1 MNEVLVGEVTTPAQ
15 NPKQNVP
22 QVAPSAVFTTA
33 ATPGQ
38 TLQQRHP
45 QDVHAQPHA
54 VDPSQVYLPE
64 SVLLTSSHERDG
76 TILPSDSASQF
87 YTRLLSPSP
96 HSHPQ
101 HPQHPQHDEHLYAHA
116 DGDGTHSRDPSNLL
130 PTPSKLYNPYSAA
143 NSE

>member
-1 MNEVLVGEVTTPAQ
+1 MLVGEATTPAQ
-15 NPKQNVP
+15 NQKQNVP
-22 QVAPSAVFTTA
+22 QVAASAIFTTA

-38 TLQQRHP
+38 TLQQRLP
-45 QDVHAQPHA
+45 QDMSHP

-96 HSHPQ
+96 PSHPQ
-101 HPQHPQHDEHLYAHA
+101 HPQHPQHDEHLYAHG

-130 PTPSKLYNPYSAA
+130 PT
-143 NSE
+143 